1 MPNSPTIGWHLGSP
15 CHCQRD
21 GESKPVCLPA
31 QLSQSGK
38 PSPQPPVRWLRVLVV
53 AGKADDRGQIL
64 SSLETLAGIEAIG
77 SAFSVESAVQL
88 ASERHPDVMI
98 ACGGLIGRLTQG
110 GVVSA
115 ETGLPVP
122 IIALLDG
129 TPAEELPALG
139 LAGIL
144 VKPYRPADLLN
155 LMMRVITDHSGVTS
169 TARPTIP

>member
-1 MPNSPTIGWHLGSP
+1 M
-15 CHCQRD
+15 
-21 GESKPVCLPA
+21 CLLA
-31 QLSQSGK
+31 QQSQSGD
-38 PSPQPPVRWLRVLVV
+38 QPPWPPSRWLLVLVV

-98 ACGGLIGRLTQG
+98 ACGGLIGRLTQS
-110 GVVSA
+110 GVFFA

-122 IIALLDG
+122 IVALLDG
-129 TPAEELPALG
+129 PPAEELPALG

-144 VKPYRPADLLN
+144 AKPYRPADLLN
-155 LMMRVITDHSGVTS
+155 LMMRVITEHSGETS